1 MKTSLKFILA
11 LPVVLISLSSFNTI
25 NTSKGEECQVVE
37 VYEGITPETDAK
49 ALTPDGLKKLTVILK
64 PAKLRHGKYD
74 YKLKRLE
81 KDLYKVVDKELYIET
96 KYCNKYASRDDAT
109 LIIDSSYGS
118 TKGKLI
124 FK

>member
-1 MKTSLKFILA
+1 MKTSLKFIVA
-11 LPVVLISLSSFNTI
+11 LPAVLISLSSFNTSNI
-25 NTSKGEECQVVE
+25 SKGEECQVVE

-64 PAKLRHGKYD
+64 PARLRHGKYD
-74 YKLKRLE
+74 YKFKRLE

>member
-1 MKTSLKFILA
+1 MKASVKFILT
-11 LPVVLISLSSFNTI
+11 LPIVILSLSSFNTR
-25 NTSKGEECQVVE
+25 NVFSGDECQVVE

-64 PAKLRHGKYD
+64 PAKLRHGKYE

-81 KDLYKVVDKELYIET
+81 RDLYKVVDKQLYIET
-96 KYCNKYASRDDAT
+96 KYCNKYATRDDAT
-109 LIIDSSYGS
+109 LVIESSYGQS
-118 TKGKLI
+118 RGKLF

>member
-81 KDLYKVVDKELYIET
+81 KDLYKVVDKALYIET

>member
-1 MKTSLKFILA
+1 MKTSVKFILA
-11 LPVVLISLSSFNTI
+11 LPFVILSLSSFNMS
-25 NTSKGEECQVVE
+25 NVLKGGECQIVE

-49 ALTPDGLKKLTVILK
+49 ALTPDGLKKLTIILK
-64 PAKLRHGKYD
+64 PARLRHGKYD

-96 KYCNKYASRDDAT
+96 KYCNKYAYRDDAT
-109 LIIDSSYGS
+109 LIIDSSYGQS
-118 TKGKLI
+118 RGKLF

>member
-1 MKTSLKFILA
+1 MKTSVKFILA
-11 LPVVLISLSSFNTI
+11 LPVVILSLSSFNTG
-25 NTSKGEECQVVE
+25 NVFRGDECQIVQ

-49 ALTPDGLKKLTVILK
+49 ALTPDGLKKLTIILK

-81 KDLYKVVDKELYIET
+81 RDLYKVVDKEIYIET
-96 KYCNKYASRDDAT
+96 KYCNKSAYRDEAT
-109 LIIDSSYGS
+109 LVIESSYGQ
-118 TKGKLI
+118 TRGKLF